1 MMSNIL
7 KCLIYLNTI
16 ITNPWQVTGFPIT
29 GLERAP
35 RSPVASTVAVKAA
48 PKPPI
53 HGARGAWY
61 VRVQGVRIFLRVNI
75 LILRVTRGGGG
86 SLRVL
91 LVRVFTITTRN
102 LDSST
107 WGVINPDHAPAPPS

>member
-1 MMSNIL
+1 MSNIL
-7 KCLIYLNTI
+7 KCLIYLNTN
-16 ITNPWQVTGFPIT
+16 ITNPQQVTGFPIT
-29 GLERAP
+29 ELEGAP
-35 RSPVASTVAVKAA
+35 RSPVPSTVAVKAA

-75 LILRVTRGGGG
+75 SLALLILGVTRGRGG

-91 LVRVFTITTRN
+91 PWVEVSL
-102 LDSST
+102 
-107 WGVINPDHAPAPPS
+107 